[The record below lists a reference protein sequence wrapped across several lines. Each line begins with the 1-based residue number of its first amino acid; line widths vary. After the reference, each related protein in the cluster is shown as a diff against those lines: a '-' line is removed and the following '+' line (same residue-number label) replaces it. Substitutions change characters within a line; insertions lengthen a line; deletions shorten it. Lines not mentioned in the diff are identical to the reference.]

1 MKIQDF
7 FLLLKVVFWC
17 LNYYF
22 HSFYT
27 FPYLSGLS
35 TSGISKM
42 SYLMFAFDCG
52 LFICF
57 ICLAVLATQTSSFW
71 FFSTMLFPI
80 VFCFLFFSFSLFA
93 PLWPILQCLSSVCLL
108 FIPQTSVCD
117 SIYRHANQML
127 PNLRAHSGSWI
138 KHNCQTAARNTINY
152 PHFAGSLGLNA
163 R

>member
-1 MKIQDF
+1 MSVTLHENSGL
-7 FLLLKVVFWC
+7 FLTFKSKWC

-35 TSGISKM
+35 TSGISYVCFWLWPVHLLYLF
-42 SYLMFAFDCG
+42 SY
-52 LFICF
+52 I
-57 ICLAVLATQTSSFW
+57 ATQTSSFW

-138 KHNCQTAARNTINY
+138 KNNCQTAARNTINY